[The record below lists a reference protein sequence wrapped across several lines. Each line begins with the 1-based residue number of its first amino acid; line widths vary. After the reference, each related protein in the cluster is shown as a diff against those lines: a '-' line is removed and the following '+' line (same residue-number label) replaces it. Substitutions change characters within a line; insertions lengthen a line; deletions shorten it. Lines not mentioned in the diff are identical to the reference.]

1 MHTALLVALAAI
13 VLLLAWFVLTF
24 NRLVR
29 LRNECAQGF
38 SGIDVQ
44 LKRRADMIPNL
55 VESVK
60 AYAAHESGTF
70 EALAKARAQSIA
82 AVTVGQ
88 AAAAAV
94 LMQSALGGLFGIAE
108 AYPELR
114 ASENFQRLQ
123 TELSETE
130 DRIAAA
136 RRYYNTTVRHYN
148 TSIQSVPSNI
158 VAAIGH
164 HEPRE
169 FFEIEDAGD
178 RVVPSAAIT

>member
-1 MHTALLVALAAI
+1 MHTALLIALAVVIA
-13 VLLLAWFVLTF
+13 LLVWFVLTF

-44 LKRRADMIPNL
+44 LKRRADLIPNL

-60 AYAAHESGTF
+60 AYATHERETF
-70 EALAKARAQSIA
+70 ERLAEARARSIA

-136 RRYYNTTVRHYN
+136 RRYYNTTVRRYN
-148 TSIQSVPSNI
+148 TMIQSVPSNI
-158 VAAIGH
+158 VASIGR

-178 RVVPSAAIT
+178 RAVPSAAIT